1 MLFVTPPLYV
11 LVTDLMLLSQWKG
24 LWCSWALYSSSTLI
38 AVYFYSTYYIQSAT
52 GCSNVWCIAGDCRC
66 DDVCFVPL
74 SLPDWCPAFQ
84 PFHGHPFL
92 YISPFPLTN
101 HQPLII
107 IQNVLLW
114 GRRQKVAR
122 TWLHCV
128 KPVIGGIVW
137 KVRWQLDLKQAITW
151 NPTTSLMA
159 ALSSPL
165 YQLPPSPLLSS
176 PNLSL
181 VISAAGRTA
190 PCLSTIP
197 PALLQPHWSW
207 RRAGKVGQ
215 LALLYKV
222 NVVYSAKLP

>member
-1 MLFVTPPLYV
+1 MFGVLQVIADAMMFV
-11 LVTDLMLLSQWKG
+11 S
-24 LWCSWALYSSSTLI
+24 
-38 AVYFYSTYYIQSAT
+38 
-52 GCSNVWCIAGDCRC
+52 
-66 DDVCFVPL
+66 
-74 SLPDWCPAFQ
+74 
-84 PFHGHPFL
+84 
-92 YISPFPLTN
+92 SPFPSLTDALPFN
-101 HQPLII
+101 LFIATLSFTSLLSPLII

-181 VISAAGRTA
+181 VISAAGCTA
-190 PCLSTIP
+190 PCLSTTIP
-197 PALLQPHWSW
+197 PALLQPQWSW

-215 LALLYKV
+215 VALLYKV

>member
-1 MLFVTPPLYV
+1 MRWCLFRPPFPPW
-11 LVTDLMLLSQWKG
+11 LMPCLSTF
-24 LWCSWALYSSSTLI
+24 SW
-38 AVYFYSTYYIQSAT
+38 
-52 GCSNVWCIAGDCRC
+52 
-66 DDVCFVPL
+66 P
-74 SLPDWCPAFQ
+74 
-84 PFHGHPFL
+84 
-92 YISPFPLTN
+92 PFPL
-101 HQPLII
+101 HFSFPPYQPPTSHHHPKCSSS
-107 IQNVLLW
+107 

-215 LALLYKV
+215 VALLYKV

>member
-11 LVTDLMLLSQWKG
+11 LVTDLMLSQWKG

-38 AVYFYSTYYIQSAT
+38 AGHIIYRVQLGAVMFCVLQ
-52 GCSNVWCIAGDCRC
+52 VIADAMM
-66 DDVCFVPL
+66 FV
-74 SLPDWCPAFQ
+74 S
-84 PFHGHPFL
+84 
-92 YISPFPLTN
+92 SPFPSLTDALPFNLFMATLSFTFLLSPNTN

-165 YQLPPSPLLSS
+165 YQLPLSS
-176 PNLSL
+176 LELS
-181 VISAAGRTA
+181 
-190 PCLSTIP
+190 
-197 PALLQPHWSW
+197 
-207 RRAGKVGQ
+207 
-215 LALLYKV
+215 
-222 NVVYSAKLP
+222 